1 MHVFLTGAR
10 QVGKSWAVRR
20 TAEALGLPCRGF
32 LTRFLA
38 GETGEKGGSALY
50 MVPPDQPDLADE
62 SHLVAVREGG
72 KMRPLPGRFDSLGV
86 QLLREAGEHKEA
98 LILMDELGHLEK
110 DARLF
115 QRAILERLDGD
126 IPVLGVLRQGQPWHG
141 FIISH
146 PRVRV
151 LTVTEENR
159 NGIEHEIMRLLRE
172 E

>member
-1 MHVFLTGAR
+1 MHVFLTGER
-10 QVGKSWAVRR
+10 QIGKSWAVRR
-20 TAEALGLPCRGF
+20 TAEALSLPCKGF

-38 GETGEKGGSALY
+38 GEKGGSALY

-62 SHLVAVREGG
+62 SHLVAVREDG

-115 QRAILERLDGD
+115 RREILERLNGN

-141 FIISH
+141 FIIDH

-151 LTVTEENR
+151 LTVTQENR
-159 NGIEHEIMRLLRE
+159 NGIEHEILRLLQE
-172 E
+172 G